1 MTNVGTRSVEREG
14 ERVPAGGRAAWGAG
28 TAGRWVGLLARIV
41 LGGALVWAAVAK
53 LGRPVTSA
61 RAVQAY
67 QILPFE
73 LAAYVG
79 YALPV
84 VELVLG
90 LLLLTGLFTRI
101 SALAS
106 TVLMVIFVAGIISAW
121 ARGLSIDCG
130 CFGGG
135 GAISPEET
143 AYPLEIARDLLFAA
157 CGAWLV
163 ARPATPLSLDAR
175 LGHAPQASS
184 NQSPTRPE
192 ATPPSHEEE
201 EPR

>member
-1 MTNVGTRSVEREG
+1 MSTNVNARQAERESDQA
-14 ERVPAGGRAAWGAG
+14 PAGRPAPRGTG

-41 LGGALVWAAVAK
+41 LGGALVWAAAAK

-67 QILPFE
+67 EILPFE

-90 LLLLTGLFTRI
+90 LLLLAGLFTRVT
-101 SALAS
+101 ALAS
-106 TVLMVIFVAGIISAW
+106 TVLMVVFIAGIISAW

-135 GAISPEET
+135 GAISPQET
-143 AYPLEIARDLLFAA
+143 AYPLEIARDLVFAA

-163 ARPATPLSLDAR
+163 ARPATPWSVDAR
-175 LGHAPQASS
+175 LDRAAQA
-184 NQSPTRPE
+184 
-192 ATPPSHEEE
+192 
-201 EPR
+201 